1 MIDHTIGFLTNLINE
16 HFKTRFDLNEDKIS
30 FSHVINQDGTS
41 ALKEQNRIVASIV
54 NIQEERMNKNGARV
68 FGKGSFN
75 ESGFFRP
82 PVHLNLYILFAAHFE
97 PQLYAEGLRFLSIIV
112 AFFQTKN
119 VFRYVDFPELHPSI
133 EKLIFELENLSF
145 QEQNNLWG
153 ALGAKYVP
161 SVLYKVRMLSISE
174 EDLLQLGT
182 TINDVDQ

>member
-1 MIDHTIGFLTNLINE
+1 MIDQTINFICETINE
-16 HFKTRFDLNEDKIS
+16 HLKARFDLNEDKVS

-54 NIQEERMNKNGARV
+54 NIQEERMNRNGAKV

-75 ESGFFRP
+75 EKGFFKP
-82 PVHLNLYILFAAHFE
+82 PVHLNLYVLFAAHFE
-97 PQLYAEGLRFLSIIV
+97 PQLYAEGLRFIAIIV
-112 AFFQTKN
+112 ALFQTKN
-119 VFRYVDFPELHPSI
+119 VFSYADNPILHPSI
-133 EKLIFELENLSF
+133 DKLIFEMENLSF

-174 EDLLQLGT
+174 EDLLILGAS
-182 TINDVDQ
+182 IKEKNQ